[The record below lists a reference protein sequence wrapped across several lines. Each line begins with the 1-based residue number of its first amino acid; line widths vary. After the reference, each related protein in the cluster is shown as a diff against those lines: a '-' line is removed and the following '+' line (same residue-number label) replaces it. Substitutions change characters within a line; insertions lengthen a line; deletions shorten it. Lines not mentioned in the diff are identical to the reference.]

1 MADSFP
7 LFTVGHSNRAL
18 DEFIDLLKQHQVG
31 AVADVRSQ
39 PVSGRYP
46 YFNAQPLQNRL
57 AMEDLHYVFLGEE
70 LGARRLE
77 EECYEAGHAKYPLIA
92 RTPAFQAGLERVR
105 RGLQHYPIAL
115 MCAERD
121 PLTCHRSIL
130 VCRHLREDCQII
142 HLLDA
147 ETTET
152 HAAAEMRLLQ
162 QLKLPPK
169 DLFRTEQQM
178 LDDAYDLQGERI
190 AYRIDAPAD
199 GEEGYL

>member
-1 MADSFP
+1 MAETFP
-7 LFTVGHSNRAL
+7 LYTIGHSNRSM
-18 DEFIDLLKQHQVG
+18 DEFIDLLQQHQIG

-46 YFNAQPLQNRL
+46 YFNAHPLQSRL
-57 AMEDLHYVFLGEE
+57 KSEGLEYVFLGDE
-70 LGARRLE
+70 LGARRHE
-77 EECYEAGHAKYPLIA
+77 EECYREGQAKYSLIA
-92 RTPAFQAGLERVR
+92 KTSAFQAGLDRVR
-105 RGLQHYPIAL
+105 RGLEQYTIAL

-130 VCRHLREDCQII
+130 VCRHLREDCSIS
-142 HLLDA
+142 HLLEA
-147 ETTET
+147 NSVESHE
-152 HAAAEMRLLQ
+152 AAEMRLLQ

-190 AYRIDAPAD
+190 AYRIGSTAD
-199 GEEGYL
+199 EHEDLT